1 MKRTLLSLLLGLCLA
16 TLAQA
21 ATPSVEEQIKT
32 FQAKA
37 SAALDKRAQSAVP
50 NERGNYALYAGGSL
64 AQLSLRWQNNPA
76 SQEFEQAV
84 TQVVTMT
91 GNDPEILKA
100 ANELLSAVKADRDE
114 RIAAFRTELKELL
127 GKTGAA
133 CLAAKSPA
141 DLDKALEALAPYREN
156 NYASQRQVDPAGW
169 QRGASA
175 HRFVMRWQDYLAEVT
190 SRRENRQDRITS
202 ILNELANMADSELMP
217 RSRILA
223 LMPAP
228 AGSPNTVNP
237 SSAAVDP
244 SAEISAILG
253 KLDEP
258 SQLPDAINKLRQ
270 LRGSSYN
277 ANNQSVDEIIG
288 ALNNLVDLQG
298 RLKDGVIAPGLFS
311 ENGRSL
317 SPSPRISSENREILM
332 ELRRKLLLSAAG
344 NYLKSSGVAPKAAEP
359 LESYIHRVAAQAV
372 KQDDWQL
379 VRSALEVYRS
389 SISNVSAPQWLS
401 SDIES
406 IGYYLAARNQETAGL
421 HAQAISSYQRVL
433 RGSGRYIPAKSIGE
447 RLDQLKKSHPEAF
460 EEAARLPVES
470 YNNTYPRYPQP
481 NMPRP
486 MTSTSSDMAP
496 QVAPAPPRTP
506 AIPRP
511 IVIAPAPVETAAA
524 PAAPTAPAASLKEA
538 PPATAAL
545 IKRNLRTLRAA
556 ADQYCLEHG
565 VAQVVS
571 SQLYG
576 PEKNKYISEIKPV
589 AGEDYSALLIKEG
602 VPFSVTTADGATVVW
617 KE

>member
-1 MKRTLLSLLLGLCLA
+1 MKRILPSLLLGLCLA
-16 TLAQA
+16 TVAHA
-21 ATPSVEEQIKT
+21 SAPSVEEQIKT
-32 FQAKA
+32 FQTKA
-37 SAALDKRAQSAVP
+37 SAALEKRAQSAAAG
-50 NERGNYALYAGGSL
+50 ERGNYALYAAGSL
-64 AQLSLRWQNNPA
+64 AQLSLRWQNNPS

-91 GNDPEILKA
+91 GNDPEILKT
-100 ANELLSAVKADRDE
+100 ANDLLSAVKADRDE
-114 RIAAFRTELKELL
+114 RIAAFRAELKELL

-133 CLAAKSPA
+133 CLAAKSPV
-141 DLDKALEALAPYREN
+141 DLDKALEALSPYREN
-156 NYASQRQVDPAGW
+156 NYANQRQIDPAGW

-175 HRFVMRWQDYLAEVT
+175 YRFVMRWQDYLAEVA

-202 ILNELANMADSELMP
+202 ILNDLANMADSELVP

-228 AGSPNTVNP
+228 AGSSNNANP
-237 SSAAVDP
+237 SSASVDP
-244 SAEISAILG
+244 SVEISAILG
-253 KLDEP
+253 KLGEP
-258 SQLPDAINKLRQ
+258 DQLPEAIEKLRQ

-277 ANNQSVDEIIG
+277 ANTQGVDEVIS
-288 ALNNLVDLQG
+288 ALNNLVELQG
-298 RLKDGVIAPGLFS
+298 RMEEGAISPGLFG
-311 ENGRSL
+311 ENNRSL
-317 SPSPRISSENREILM
+317 SSSPRISSENRRLLM

-344 NYLKSSGVAPKAAEP
+344 KYLKSSGVSPKAAEP
-359 LESYIHRVAAQAV
+359 LESFIHRVAAQAV

-389 SISNVSAPQWLS
+389 SIGNVNMPQWLS

-447 RLDQLKKSHPEAF
+447 RLDQLKKTHPEAF
-460 EEAARLPVES
+460 EEAARIPVES
-470 YNNTYPRYPQP
+470 YNAYPRYPQP

-486 MTSTSSDMAP
+486 MTSTSPDTAP
-496 QVAPAPPRTP
+496 QSAPTPPRTP
-506 AIPRP
+506 AVSRP
-511 IVIAPAPVETAAA
+511 DVVVPTSAVEATAEPAV
-524 PAAPTAPAASLKEA
+524 PTPPLKDA

-545 IKRNLRTLRAA
+545 IKRNLRMLRAA

-565 VAQVVS
+565 VAQVAS
-571 SQLYG
+571 ARLYG
-576 PEKNKYISEIKPV
+576 PEKDKYIREIKSV
-589 AGEDYSALLIKEG
+589 AGEDYGALVIKEG